1 MLDINGKVLASSKNP
16 HLINDNQSNRVLFQE
31 VLMTNNVFVSD
42 MYYSESVKNF
52 TISYSAPVRD
62 EEKKIIGVLSTRFD
76 WHFIYD
82 IIDKV
87 KLEKDCKINLISSDG
102 TIISS
107 TKKKICS
114 ERQFAMVGSRGKS
127 YRRSQGL

>member
-1 MLDINGKVLASSKNP
+1 
-16 HLINDNQSNRVLFQE
+16 
-31 VLMTNNVFVSD
+31 MTNNVFVSD

-107 TKKKICS
+107 TKKNM
-114 ERQFAMVGSRGKS
+114 F
-127 YRRSQGL
+127 